1 MFKELLTKRTAIC
14 LVLIALVWT
23 AVILAGDAG
32 KYAVYLVGSFAIGWH
47 MGTIADW
54 LMAKLGIND

>member
-14 LVLIALVWT
+14 LLLIALVWL
-23 AVILAGDAG
+23 AVSLTGELG

-54 LMAKLGIND
+54 LMDKFNIGD